1 MRTIDIVL
9 ETLAHFVKMEGGPP
23 PGIPVRVEPDFERK
37 LVRLCE
43 WHSLAPLFLDSLQKL
58 ALESPLSD
66 VTLER
71 LNSLSRASAERNEKY
86 IAALRSISA
95 RLRERRVPFL
105 LIDDMMAALKL
116 YPRHRLRPIERL
128 DVLIHENDWDMFVSG
143 LRAVGYRR
151 EERDPTFEDGR
162 EAMLYHQYFSPCV
175 LHGERDVEIGV
186 KFRLIDVGHPAA
198 KEAAWTMG
206 KRLGRD
212 VEAMRLSYEDQ
223 YVRSCMA
230 FNMTGFGRLLHAVDA
245 GRILARHGEDL
256 DWGYIEGRARGGS
269 YYPALFFAH
278 ETIVKMFQFQ
288 AKRKPLSDPGAVQ
301 KSFFQMV
308 WSPGRLGAFTDR
320 PPTLHR
326 YRFSFFAH
334 GTWGDRMKVA
344 GSLIAP
350 RKDWV
355 SGYFG
360 RTSNPWLAFKFTSLA
375 LRNKLSEPQAK
386 GEKPRAEAKPG
397 RESAGAETRPI
408 RSGPREG
415 SSREGSSRD
424 GRPRDGQR
432 RDSRQRR
439 DFSREG
445 SSRDGRPRRGGPPP
459 RRPRQSP
466 DDRPPETRPAREYGG
481 RSERPDGR
489 DYRRDGRREPRRDDR
504 REDKREEP
512 RDERREDKR
521 EEPRDGRREDRRDD
535 RRDDR
540 PVRQPEPSSEDRAVR
555 EGAAQEPRPQRG
567 RRRRWTS
574 SSRRGP
580 EDRARRGP
588 DRRGDRADRPD
599 ETSAPKSEPEGSA
612 DRGARHEETGA
623 PQGNHGGPAENTG
636 APTREPARTDDR
648 GSRTD
653 APTPQGDDRAPRPD
667 DAGGRREDSRRD
679 DAGGRHEDSRQDD
692 TGGRRDDARTD
703 DAGAGRDEGRREDT
717 GAAPDDTR

>member
-71 LNSLSRASAERNEKY
+71 LNSLSRASADRNETY

-105 LIDDMMAALKL
+105 LVDDMMAALKL

-143 LRAVGYRR
+143 LRGIGFRR

-175 LHGERDVEIGV
+175 LRGERDVSIGV
-186 KFRLIDVGHPAA
+186 KFRLIDVGHPAP
-198 KEAAWTMG
+198 KERAWTMG

-256 DWGYIEGRARGGS
+256 DWGYIEGLARGGS
-269 YYPALFFAH
+269 FYPALFFAH
-278 ETIVKMFQFQ
+278 ESVVKMFQFP
-288 AKRKPLSDPGAVQ
+288 AKRKPLPDPGAVQ
-301 KSFFQMV
+301 KSLFQMV
-308 WSPGRLGAFTDR
+308 WNPGHLGSLTDR

-344 GSLIAP
+344 ANLIAP

-360 RTSNPWLAFKFTSLA
+360 QTSNPWLAFKFTSLA
-375 LRNKLSEPQAK
+375 LRNKLSEPAADGAK
-386 GEKPRAEAKPG
+386 RGPDAKP
-397 RESAGAETRPI
+397 SAEGAPANARTFRGGPP
-408 RSGPREG
+408 RSG
-415 SSREGSSRD
+415 SREGSSRTGYSREGSTREGSRD
-424 GRPRDGQR
+424 GRSSRDGQR
-432 RDSRQRR
+432 RDSRPRR
-439 DFSREG
+439 DFGPREG
-445 SSRDGRPRRGGPPP
+445 SSRDGGQRRGGPPP

-466 DDRPPETRPAREYGG
+466 DDRPPATRPTREDGG
-481 RSERPDGR
+481 RTERPDR
-489 DYRRDGRREPRRDDR
+489 REYRRDE
-504 REDKREEP
+504 
-512 RDERREDKR
+512 
-521 EEPRDGRREDRRDD
+521 RRDD
-535 RRDDR
+535 RRDERREER
-540 PVRQPEPSSEDRAVR
+540 PVRPEPSSGEKTVR
-555 EGAAQEPRPQRG
+555 EGPPQESRSQRG

-580 EDRARRGP
+580 EDRARRSSDRGP
-588 DRRGDRADRPD
+588 DRGARPD
-599 ETSAPKSEPEGSA
+599 ETGAPRSEPNVPD
-612 DRGARHEETGA
+612 DRGAPSEDTRA
-623 PQGNHGGPAENTG
+623 LQNGPARTDDRAG
-636 APTREPARTDDR
+636 RPDEPRTQTDDR
-648 GSRTD
+648 GSRT
-653 APTPQGDDRAPRPD
+653 
-667 DAGGRREDSRRD
+667 E
-679 DAGGRHEDSRQDD
+679 D
-692 TGGRRDDARTD
+692 TGGRRDHDRQDDAGVRRDDNRTD
-703 DAGAGRDEGRREDT
+703 DAGARREDVRQDDA
-717 GAAPDDTR
+717 GAPPDDTR

>member
-1 MRTIDIVL
+1 MRTIEIVL

-23 PGIPVRVEPDFERK
+23 PGIPVRVESDFERK

-58 ALESPLSD
+58 ALEAPLSD

-71 LNSLSRASAERNEKY
+71 LNSLSRASAARNENY
-86 IAALRSISA
+86 IAALRAISG

-143 LRAVGYRR
+143 LRAIGYRR

-175 LHGERDVEIGV
+175 LQGERDVSIGV
-186 KFRLIDVGHPAA
+186 KFRVIDVGHPAS
-198 KEAAWTMG
+198 KESAWTMG

-230 FNMTGFGRLLHAVDA
+230 FNMTGFGKLLHAVDA

-256 DWGYIEGRARGGS
+256 DWGYIEGLARGGS
-269 YYPALFFAH
+269 FYPSLFLAH

-288 AKRKPLSDPGAVQ
+288 TKRKPLPDPGAAQ

-308 WSPGRLGAFTDR
+308 WSPGRFGALTDR
-320 PPTLHR
+320 APTLHR

-334 GTWGDRMKVA
+334 GTWSDRMKVA
-344 GSLIAP
+344 ASLIAP

-360 RTSNPWLAFKFTSLA
+360 RTSNPWLAFKFASLA
-375 LRNKLSEPQAK
+375 LRNKLSEPQAE
-386 GEKPRAEAKPG
+386 GEKPRPEAKTG

-415 SSREGSSRD
+415 SSREGSTRD

-432 RDSRQRR
+432 RDSRPRR
-439 DFSREG
+439 DYPREGSSREG
-445 SSRDGRPRRGGPPP
+445 SSRDGRPRSGGPPP
-459 RRPRQSP
+459 RRPRQSA

-504 REDKREEP
+504 REEKREEP

-521 EEPRDGRREDRRDD
+521 EEPRNGRREDRRDE
-535 RRDDR
+535 R
-540 PVRQPEPSSEDRAVR
+540 PVRPEPVSEDKGVR
-555 EGAAQEPRPQRG
+555 EGTPQDSRPPRG
-567 RRRRWTS
+567 RRRRWS
-574 SSRRGP
+574 SGSRRGP
-580 EDRARRGP
+580 EDRARRGS
-588 DRRGDRADRPD
+588 DRGADRGARPD
-599 ETSAPKSEPEGSA
+599 ETSAPKDDRAE
-612 DRGARHEETGA
+612 DRGAPSED
-623 PQGNHGGPAENTG
+623 
-636 APTREPARTDDR
+636 TRALQSGPARTDER
-648 GSRTD
+648 VSRTD
-653 APTPQGDDRAPRPD
+653 EPGTQADDRVGQRDDRTARQD
-667 DAGGRREDSRRD
+667 DAGARRD
-679 DAGGRHEDSRQDD
+679 DS
-692 TGGRRDDARTD
+692 RTD
-703 DAGAGRDEGRREDT
+703 DAGARRDDSRQDDA
-717 GAAPDDTR
+717 GAPPDDTR

>member
-37 LVRLCE
+37 LIRLCE

-71 LNSLSRASAERNEKY
+71 LNSLSRASAARNEKY

-256 DWGYIEGRARGGS
+256 DWGYIEGRARDGS

-278 ETIVKMFQFQ
+278 ESVVKMFQFP
-288 AKRKPLSDPGAVQ
+288 AKRKPLPDPGAAQ

-308 WSPGRLGAFTDR
+308 WSPGRLGALTDR

-360 RTSNPWLAFKFTSLA
+360 GASNPWLAFKFVSLA
-375 LRNKLSEPQAK
+375 LRNKLSEPPAE
-386 GEKPRAEAKPG
+386 GEKPRPEVKTG
-397 RESAGAETRPI
+397 RESTETKPLR
-408 RSGPREG
+408 RDSREG
-415 SSREGSSRD
+415 YPREGSSRD
-424 GRPRDGQR
+424 GFGREGRGSRDGQR

-439 DFSREG
+439 DSARDG

-481 RSERPDGR
+481 RTDRSDRR
-489 DYRRDGRREPRRDDR
+489 DYRRAE
-504 REDKREEP
+504 
-512 RDERREDKR
+512 
-521 EEPRDGRREDRRDD
+521 RRDD
-535 RRDDR
+535 RRDEKGEESREGAREERRDEVREARRDER
-540 PVRQPEPSSEDRAVR
+540 PVRPESSPDEKAVR
-555 EGAAQEPRPQRG
+555 EGAAQESRPPRG

-580 EDRARRGP
+580 EDRARRGT
-588 DRRGDRADRPD
+588 DRRGDRGDRPD
-599 ETSAPKSEPEGSA
+599 ETSAPKSEPESSV

-623 PQGNHGGPAENTG
+623 PKENHGGPENTG

-648 GSRTD
+648 GSRTG
-653 APTPQGDDRAPRPD
+653 APTPHGDDRAPRPD
-667 DAGGRREDSRRD
+667 DAG
-679 DAGGRHEDSRQDD
+679 A
-692 TGGRRDDARTD
+692 RRDDARTD
-703 DAGAGRDEGRREDT
+703 GAGDDRDDGRREDA
-717 GAAPDDTR
+717 GDAPDDTR

>member
-37 LVRLCE
+37 LIRLCE

-58 ALESPLSD
+58 ALEAPLSD

-71 LNSLSRASAERNEKY
+71 LNSLSRSSAARNENY
-86 IAALRSISA
+86 IAALRAISG
-95 RLRERRVPFL
+95 RLREKRVPFL

-143 LRAVGYRR
+143 LRAIGYRR

-175 LHGERDVEIGV
+175 LRGERDVSIGV
-186 KFRLIDVGHPAA
+186 KFRLIDVGHPAP
-198 KEAAWTMG
+198 KEKAWTMG

-230 FNMTGFGRLLHAVDA
+230 FHMTGFGRLLHAVDA

-256 DWGYIEGRARGGS
+256 DWGYIEGLARGGS
-269 YYPALFFAH
+269 FYPSLFFAH
-278 ETIVKMFQFQ
+278 ETIVKMFQFA
-288 AKRKPLSDPGAVQ
+288 AKRKPLPDPSAAQ
-301 KSFFQMV
+301 KSIFQLV
-308 WSPGRLGAFTDR
+308 WNPGRLGSLTDR

-344 GSLIAP
+344 ANLIAP

-375 LRNKLSEPQAK
+375 LRNKLGEPAV
-386 GEKPRAEAKPG
+386 GGGKPRPEAKTG
-397 RESAGAETRPI
+397 REGGGADTRPI

-415 SSREGSSRD
+415 SFREGYGREGAPRD
-424 GRPRDGQR
+424 GSARDGQR

-439 DFSREG
+439 DFPRDGQRNG
-445 SSRDGRPRRGGPPP
+445 SSRDGRPRRGAPPP
-459 RRPRQSP
+459 RRARQSP
-466 DDRPPETRPAREYGG
+466 DDRPPETRPARDYGG
-481 RSERPDGR
+481 RSERTDRR
-489 DYRRDGRREPRRDDR
+489 DYRRDERRDFRRDDRPDGRRDGRRDDRRDERRDDR
-504 REDKREEP
+504 REGRPEER
-512 RDERREDKR
+512 RDERQDERIARPPETVT
-521 EEPRDGRREDRRDD
+521 DG
-535 RRDDR
+535 
-540 PVRQPEPSSEDRAVR
+540 AGTR
-555 EGAAQEPRPQRG
+555 EGAPQTARPPRG

-574 SSRRGP
+574 GSRRGP
-580 EDRARRGP
+580 EERARRG
-588 DRRGDRADRPD
+588 G
-599 ETSAPKSEPEGSA
+599 
-612 DRGARHEETGA
+612 DRGARPEDA
-623 PQGNHGGPAENTG
+623 
-636 APTREPARTDDR
+636 DR
-648 GSRTD
+648 V
-653 APTPQGDDRAPRPD
+653 PRPD
-667 DAGGRREDSRRD
+667 DASAPNEERAAPAEETRSPQGEP
-679 DAGGRHEDSRQDD
+679 AQ
-692 TGGRRDDARTD
+692 TD
-703 DAGAGRDEGRREDT
+703 DRASRAEDQ
-717 GAAPDDTR
+717 APSSDDTR

>member
-58 ALESPLSD
+58 ALEAPLSD

-71 LNSLSRASAERNEKY
+71 LNSLSRASAARNEVY

-143 LRAVGYRR
+143 LRGIGYRR

-175 LHGERDVEIGV
+175 LRGERDVSIGV
-186 KFRLIDVGHPAA
+186 KFRLIDVGHPAP

-256 DWGYIEGRARGGS
+256 DWGYIEGLARDGS
-269 YYPALFFAH
+269 FYPSLFFAH
-278 ETIVKMFQFQ
+278 ESVVKMFQFQ
-288 AKRKPLSDPGAVQ
+288 PKRKPLPDPGAAQ

-308 WSPGRLGAFTDR
+308 WNPGRLGALIDR

-334 GTWGDRMKVA
+334 GTWSDRMKVA
-344 GSLIAP
+344 ANLIAP

-360 RTSNPWLAFKFTSLA
+360 RASNPWLAFQFMSLA
-375 LRNKLSEPQAK
+375 LRNKLSEPAAEGK
-386 GEKPRAEAKPG
+386 KPGPDAKP
-397 RESAGAETRPI
+397 S
-408 RSGPREG
+408 REG
-415 SSREGSSRD
+415 APADARPLRGGAAREGTSRDGSPRNVSREGSSRNGFSREGSPREGSRD
-424 GRPRDGQR
+424 GRSSRDGQR
-432 RDSRQRR
+432 RDSRPRR
-439 DFSREG
+439 DFGPREG
-445 SSRDGRPRRGGPPP
+445 SSRDGGQRRGGPPP

-466 DDRPPETRPAREYGG
+466 DDRPPETRPTREYGG
-481 RSERPDGR
+481 RSERPDRR
-489 DYRRDGRREPRRDDR
+489 DYRRDERRDD
-504 REDKREEP
+504 K
-512 RDERREDKR
+512 RDER
-521 EEPRDGRREDRRDD
+521 
-535 RRDDR
+535 
-540 PVRQPEPSSEDRAVR
+540 PVRPEPSSDERIAR
-555 EGAAQEPRPQRG
+555 EGSAQESRAPRG

-580 EDRARRGP
+580 EDRARRGS
-588 DRRGDRADRPD
+588 DRG
-599 ETSAPKSEPEGSA
+599 A
-612 DRGARHEETGA
+612 DRGARPDDAGRPKSEPDGSADRSTPSED
-623 PQGNHGGPAENTG
+623 
-636 APTREPARTDDR
+636 TRALQNGPARTDGASTRADDR
-648 GSRTD
+648 GSQPDERD
-653 APTPQGDDRAPRPD
+653 GRNDNRAARPD
-667 DAGGRREDSRRD
+667 DTGSRRADGRQDDAAERRADGRQDDAGVRRD
-679 DAGGRHEDSRQDD
+679 DI
-692 TGGRRDDARTD
+692 RTD
-703 DAGAGRDEGRREDT
+703 DAGAP
-717 GAAPDDTR
+717 PDDTR